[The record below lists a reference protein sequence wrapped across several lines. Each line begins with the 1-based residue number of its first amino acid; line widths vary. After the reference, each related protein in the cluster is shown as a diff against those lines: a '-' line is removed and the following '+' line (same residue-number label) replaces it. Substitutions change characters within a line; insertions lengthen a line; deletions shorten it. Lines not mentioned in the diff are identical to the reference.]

1 MKSGNS
7 DAGLLDSGGYLN
19 TQTSDTQYFGL
30 MGSQATG
37 MRPLEPLE
45 DREDND
51 YVDETGSRFGSI
63 FGVSQVD
70 DIPPVILTPEDRLL
84 ESYADSAPSDKHFPI
99 LEKFGDLCDI
109 AQATEPV
116 MRQKLGDPLTEEEKK
131 VSEDFVVACQRLAMS
146 GNRDPLCQ
154 PNTLEIELAAVLT
167 HIAQSVPLI
176 TRLSMEVHCIGRI
189 VEDEVNPEITS
200 EEVIAWNYTQEWV
213 TANN

>member
-1 MKSGNS
+1 MV
-7 DAGLLDSGGYLN
+7 
-19 TQTSDTQYFGL
+19 
-30 MGSQATG
+30 
-37 MRPLEPLE
+37 LEPLE

-51 YVDETGSRFGSI
+51 YVDETGSGFGSI

-70 DIPPVILTPEDRLL
+70 DIPLVILTPEDRLL
-84 ESYADSAPSDKHFPI
+84 ESYADSAPSGKHFPI

-146 GNRDPLCQ
+146 GNRDPLRQ
-154 PNTLEIELAAVLT
+154 PNALEIELAAVLT
-167 HIAQSVPLI
+167 RIAQSVPLI
-176 TRLSMEVHCIGRI
+176 TRLSMEGRWNETMAVVEDARWNLSLLDLVHCIGRI

-200 EEVIAWNYTQEWV
+200 EEVIARNYTQEWV
-213 TANN
+213 AANN